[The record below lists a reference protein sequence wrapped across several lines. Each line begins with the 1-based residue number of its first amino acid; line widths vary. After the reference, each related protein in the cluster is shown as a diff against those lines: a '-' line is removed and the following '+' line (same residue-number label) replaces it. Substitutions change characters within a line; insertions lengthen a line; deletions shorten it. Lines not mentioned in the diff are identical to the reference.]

1 MKKTKN
7 NATMLLPPH
16 SQKTLQTQISHQKP
30 VTPRLGPFGASV
42 GSCGAP
48 CGGSG
53 TRRVAGGL
61 RPFGAIPTSG
71 GDDCLT
77 SGNATFI
84 YLNIQKQNI
93 YIYTQIYINMYIYI
107 DTYYV
112 CSFSLKWRMPV
123 MKYLLKNEE
132 LRNCDCVSKNKKTTP
147 SWNSD
152 GWQLWF

>member
-1 MKKTKN
+1 MYLYINVHKSSMKINAPHEKKN

-30 VTPRLGPFGASV
+30 ITPRLGPFGASV

-84 YLNIQKQNI
+84 YLNIQYKI
-93 YIYTQIYINMYIYI
+93 YHTQMTQIYINMYIY
-107 DTYYV
+107 TY
-112 CSFSLKWRMPV
+112 
-123 MKYLLKNEE
+123 KYI
-132 LRNCDCVSKNKKTTP
+132 
-147 SWNSD
+147 
-152 GWQLWF
+152 